1 MFMRR
6 FALVTVVFAL
16 AVSSLDADDRRPQTM
31 STTPSQAADGF
42 PAVGALPIVKVLSTG
57 AAPRTALRYTVPAG
71 FTSRTAMS
79 TEMAM
84 TMEMAGMAMP
94 EMKMPT
100 IKMVAE
106 ITVTGVAAN
115 GDMTFTSGVS
125 NMTFDTAGVD
135 PMVAASM
142 ANVSTDL
149 SAVKTTGTMT
159 NRGMTD
165 QKMALDKITDPQL
178 KQLMESAGSALQS
191 ISFPLPDEAVGVG
204 ARWEVR
210 QRMAA
215 SGIET
220 MTKQVVEVV
229 AIQGSKVTLKVVADQ
244 TAPAQSMKN
253 PALPPDAEV
262 SLMEFS
268 GTGTTNTVLDLATMS
283 NEGEGS
289 MAIAMVMQV
298 KMQGM
303 EQNMSMRTGLKIK
316 TAPVK

>member
-1 MFMRR
+1 VS
-6 FALVTVVFAL
+6 ALH
-16 AVSSLDADDRRPQTM
+16 ADSRRPQAP
-31 STTPSQAADGF
+31 SAASSQAADGF

-79 TEMAM
+79 TEMGM
-84 TMEMAGMAMP
+84 TMEVAGMAMP

-106 ITVTGVAAN
+106 IAVTAVAAN

-125 NMTFDTAGVD
+125 NMSFDTAGVD
-135 PMVAASM
+135 PTIAASM
-142 ANVSTDL
+142 AGVSTDL
-149 SAVKTTGTMT
+149 SSVKTTGTMT

-165 QKMALDKITDPQL
+165 QKIALDKITDPQL
-178 KQLMESAGSALQS
+178 KQLMETAGSTLQS

-220 MTKQVVEVV
+220 MTTQVIEVV
-229 AIQGSKVTLKVVADQ
+229 AIQGSKVTLKVMVDQ

-262 SLMEFS
+262 SLVEFT

-283 NEGEGS
+283 NDGEGT
-289 MAIAMVMQV
+289 MAVAMVMQV
-298 KMQGM
+298 KMQGN

-316 TAPVK
+316 TSPAK